1 MSLSPRRGAI
11 VPATVAD
18 DDVFLLGK
26 RERAAVNLAG
36 PVATAASLVTA
47 AEARRSRA
55 DEEAD
60 LLLAEAHAAAEAVRE
75 AARREGFEA
84 GRQQGF
90 VAVAEELKQEL
101 ALVRRAAEEGREVR
115 DGIVEQAS
123 NVIAKAAM
131 LVARRIVAEYYEAD
145 PTRTALAVEE
155 AVRATATQQVISVRV
170 HPSAAAAVHARLVD
184 FDTVVTSDDGIDIGG
199 CIIDVKSG
207 QLDASLDARF
217 TMMELALE
225 RATGGA
231 A

>member
-1 MSLSPRRGAI
+1 
-11 VPATVAD
+11 
-18 DDVFLLGK
+18 
-26 RERAAVNLAG
+26 VNLAG